1 MIPIDTIVQGNCLDI
16 MKQIEDN
23 SVDLVLTD
31 PPYGHNNNN
40 GDLIHRW
47 ESALGKG
54 NSTDDMKR
62 PILNDDFN
70 TANNLFQ
77 ALMIESKRILKNGG
91 LCCCCCG
98 GGGPDPMFAR
108 WSLEMDKH
116 LNFMQMVVWDKGKI
130 GMGWRYRRSY
140 ETVLVGYKG
149 NSANWYDTSDKIEN
163 IIRDIPKIIPMKD
176 NHPTEKPVR
185 LMERFIRLHT
195 QENDIILD
203 PFLGSGTTAVA
214 CVNLNRHYIGIELDE
229 KYCEIAR
236 KRVAEAKMIKDSQ
249 PELSLA
255 GG

>member
-1 MIPIDTIVQGNCLDI
+1 MIPIDTIIQGDCLEV
-16 MKQIEDN
+16 MKGIEDN

-54 NSTDDMKR
+54 VNTQEDAR
-62 PILNDDFN
+62 PIINDGFDE
-70 TANNLFQ
+70 ANKLFTS
-77 ALMIESKRILKNGG
+77 LMIESKRILKNGG
-91 LCCCCCG
+91 VCCCCCCG

-108 WSLEMDKH
+108 WSLEMDKY
-116 LNFMQMVVWDKGKI
+116 LNFMQMVVWDKGPI

-149 NSANWYDTSDKIEN
+149 SHANWYDESDKVEN
-163 IIRDIPKIIPMKD
+163 IIRHIPKIIPLKD
-176 NHPTEKPVR
+176 NHPTEKPVS
-185 LMERFIRLHT
+185 LMIKFIKLHT
-195 QENDIILD
+195 KEGDLILD

-214 CVNLNRHYIGIELDE
+214 CIKTNRHYIGIELSQE
-229 KYCEIAR
+229 YCNIAQQ
-236 KRVAEAKMIKDSQ
+236 RVDVENAQLKLDF
-249 PELSLA
+249 SLA